1 MRGKGEAKM
10 AEFRRQ
16 RDDMR
21 ESQTDRRRKCS
32 SDAMFDR
39 RDAAQSVT
47 HLDALALSLPVD
59 RAGDRAN
66 STPHIHHPW
75 GMH

>member
-47 HLDALALSLPVD
+47 HLDALALSLPFPA
-59 RAGDRAN
+59 RAGMRVVT
-66 STPHIHHPW
+66 SGPPT
-75 GMH
+75 